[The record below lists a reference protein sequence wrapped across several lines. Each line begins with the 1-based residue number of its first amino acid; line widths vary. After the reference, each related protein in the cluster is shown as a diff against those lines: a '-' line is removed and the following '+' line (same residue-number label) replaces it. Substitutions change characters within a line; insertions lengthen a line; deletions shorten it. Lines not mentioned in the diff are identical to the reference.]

1 VWMEYLQRGE
11 SLMIA
16 LRANNISMPPEMAAA
31 IPAEAPVPAQSVAA
45 KGTIAALAAFVVL
58 AGLVFLLAQRSDK
71 IPVVKP
77 PEPAI
82 TIEAYKQRQAIL
94 KEIGSLHAE
103 MAVTLEQIK
112 KLPVDKSEELRKMY
126 AEQMNRFNKL
136 HDKFEEL
143 GKDVEQP

>member
-1 VWMEYLQRGE
+1 
-11 SLMIA
+11 
-16 LRANNISMPPEMAAA
+16 
-31 IPAEAPVPAQSVAA
+31 
-45 KGTIAALAAFVVL
+45 
-58 AGLVFLLAQRSDK
+58 
-71 IPVVKP
+71 
-77 PEPAI
+77 
-82 TIEAYKQRQAIL
+82 
-94 KEIGSLHAE
+94 